1 MILKKPLVTEKSS
14 SLMDKKGKFG
24 FVVDTKATKDEI
36 KQAVESF
43 YEVEVESVNTMIQQG
58 KARKNRRTGQIS
70 GYTNKYKKAFV
81 TLKEGFNIDFYKDV

>member
-36 KQAVESF
+36 KQAV
-43 YEVEVESVNTMIQQG
+43 
-58 KARKNRRTGQIS
+58 
-70 GYTNKYKKAFV
+70 
-81 TLKEGFNIDFYKDV
+81 

>member
-14 SLMDKKGKFG
+14 SLLDKKGKFG

-43 YEVEVESVNTMIQQG
+43 YEVQVESVNTMIQRG
-58 KARKNRRTGQIS
+58 KRARIAAQAKSPVILTSIKRP
-70 GYTNKYKKAFV
+70 
-81 TLKEGFNIDFYKDV
+81 L